1 MKITQEQLKQATEEV
16 QRGRA
21 TEFYD
26 WIDNFGTK
34 NLIRDIYRDEPA
46 DMEEA
51 LNILAANSTEEEKIT
66 NTITYLKHNR
76 KRILVFL
83 DPNSRYNA
91 LILDLSQLEDI
102 DVISKLKIFTKYGYQ
117 LEDKGNTLEIK
128 KKGKESEI
136 DFKIYSYNTEINEI
150 LKQLPEL
157 FKFDELINRHCYA
170 GKYYYTALATTR
182 DIIKNNVDIL
192 NIYTS
197 FFPEEKSKYDGYIN
211 DLEESL
217 NTDLVY
223 NKFKNY
229 ILSAGS
235 KEQQKQ
241 RLEETLGIKT
251 AELKN
256 PEELKTKKL
265 TDYQIAIENHRT
277 PEELFITFKMANM
290 VEAKANQLI
299 NLATKLR

>member
-16 QRGRA
+16 QKGRA

-34 NLIRDIYRDEPA
+34 NLIRDIYRNEPA

-66 NTITYLKHNR
+66 STITYLKHNR

-91 LILDLSQLEDI
+91 LILELSQLEDT

-128 KKGKESEI
+128 KKGKESGI
-136 DFKIYSYNTEINEI
+136 DFKIYSYNTEISEI
-150 LKQLPEL
+150 LKQLPEH
-157 FKFDELINRHCYA
+157 FKFDELIKNNCYA
-170 GKYYYTALATTR
+170 GKYYYSALATTR
-182 DIIKNNVDIL
+182 DIIQNNVDIL
-192 NIYTS
+192 NIYLN
-197 FFPEEKSKYDGYIN
+197 FFPEEQQSYEGFIQ
-211 DLEESL
+211 DLQESL
-217 NTDLVY
+217 DTDLVY

-235 KEQQKQ
+235 KENQKQ
-241 RLEETLGIKT
+241 RLEETLGIKISELINT
-251 AELKN
+251 EDLKN
-256 PEELKTKKL
+256 KKL
-265 TDYQIAIENHRT
+265 IQYQTVITNRHT
-277 PEELFITFKMANM
+277 PEELFITFKMVNM
-290 VEAKANQLI
+290 IESKANQII
-299 NLATKLR
+299 NLATKLK

>member
-16 QRGRA
+16 KKGRA
-21 TEFYD
+21 TDFYS

-34 NLIRDIYRDEPA
+34 QLMRELYTYEPE
-46 DMEEA
+46 DMETA
-51 LNILAANSTEEEKIT
+51 LNILAANSTEQEKLT
-66 NTITYLKHNR
+66 NSITYLKHNR

-83 DPNSRYNA
+83 DPNIRYNA
-91 LILDLSQLEDI
+91 LILELNQLEDT

-128 KKGKESEI
+128 RKGKESGI

-157 FKFDELINRHCYA
+157 FKFDELIKNHCYA
-170 GKYYYTALATTR
+170 GKYYHSALATTR
-182 DIIKNNVDIL
+182 DIIQNNVDIL

-197 FFPEEKSKYDGYIN
+197 FFPEEKSNYDGYIN

-235 KEQQKQ
+235 KENQKQ
-241 RLEETLGIKT
+241 RLEETLGIKISELT
-251 AELKN
+251 NPEDLKN
-256 PEELKTKKL
+256 KKL
-265 TDYQIAIENHRT
+265 TQYQTVIETNHT

-290 VEAKANQLI
+290 IDSKANQLI